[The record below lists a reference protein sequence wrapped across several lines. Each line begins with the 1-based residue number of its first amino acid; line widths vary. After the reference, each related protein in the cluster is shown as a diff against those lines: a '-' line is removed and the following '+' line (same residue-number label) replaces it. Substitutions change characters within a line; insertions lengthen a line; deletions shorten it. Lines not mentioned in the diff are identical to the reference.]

1 MGART
6 EKPRLLL
13 AFPLFSIGRDAI
25 KASLN
30 FAKEPAAPL
39 RRNGHAV
46 NGHDEPRTL
55 ASRFKP
61 FVVGSLIGAAVG
73 FFAGAH
79 M

>member
-1 MGART
+1 MA
-6 EKPRLLL
+6 EFNVESAKPL
-13 AFPLFSIGRDAI
+13 AS
-25 KASLN
+25 
-30 FAKEPAAPL
+30 AKEPPAPL

-46 NGHDEPRTL
+46 NGNGHDEPRTL

-61 FVVGSLIGAAVG
+61 FVVGSIIGAAVG